1 MLLGGHG
8 RSPGPAPIGCHSQA
22 GADPRLTFPVGPSSP
37 GGLPCDTIAESW
49 WSSMSPEG

>member
-22 GADPRLTFPVGPSSP
+22 GADPWLTCPVEPSSP
-37 GGLPCDTIAESW
+37 GGLPCDAIAKSW
-49 WSSMSPEG
+49 LSLISADG